1 VYDKETKE
9 PLKQAVVRIFDLR
22 FKKLLEVQVT
32 DRKGR
37 YAFLVGDNQY
47 QLLSEK
53 PGYEQETVAPVDL
66 IKKDKIIN
74 LDIGLEK
81 K

>member
-1 VYDKETKE
+1 
-9 PLKQAVVRIFDLR
+9 
-22 FKKLLEVQVT
+22 
-32 DRKGR
+32 
-37 YAFLVGDNQY
+37 LVGDNQY